1 MDSVSPLDATL
12 VRWSLSVASKGV
24 KLTGWRSKCDS
35 GGAAYTLYMEIA
47 MNFARVLFAAAVVC
61 LAVAVGGARAQKTGS
76 ATEEVTA
83 LLREFLDGAGRGDR
97 TVFDKFFA
105 EDVIYTRA
113 TGVVATKGDIM
124 AGLGKQGTA
133 TDGKSTYSAED
144 ITVHEYGDVVV
155 VAFRLVGRTV
165 GNDGKTETNL
175 YRNTGTFV
183 RRNGR
188 WQAVAWQATKI
199 SEPNKTQ

>member
-1 MDSVSPLDATL
+1 
-12 VRWSLSVASKGV
+12 
-24 KLTGWRSKCDS
+24 
-35 GGAAYTLYMEIA
+35 
-47 MNFARVLFAAAVVC
+47 MNLARVLLTAAVVC

-76 ATEEVTA
+76 AKEEVTA
-83 LLREFLDGAGRGDR
+83 LLREFLDAAGRGDR
-97 TVFDKFFA
+97 AVFDKFFA

-113 TGVVATKGDIM
+113 TGVVTTKGDIM
-124 AGLGKQGTA
+124 AALGKQGTA

-144 ITVHEYGDVVV
+144 ITAHQYGDVVV
-155 VAFRLVGRTV
+155 VAFRLLGRTV

-183 RRNGR
+183 RRHGS

-199 SEPNKTQ
+199 SEPIKTQ